1 MPATRSSR
9 PTWRRWLAGGA
20 ILALGRI
27 AHEAALRALGLAPRR
42 FVFAHG
48 ARHSLPGGASL
59 FDSYHCSRYNT
70 NTGRLTEPMFHAVF
84 DDIAAYLRRRA
95 ARAALPNMN
104 TRSGEPAAAAPSPFD
119 ARELIASLP
128 HRPGVYRMFDAAGAT
143 LYVGKARDLKKRVSS
158 YFQKS
163 AHETRIAVMLAQVAR
178 VETTVTRSEGEALLL
193 ENNLIKSEEPRY
205 NILFRDDKSYPY
217 VCLTGDRFPQLRFH
231 RGRLDRKNRYFGPFP
246 SAGAVR
252 EGMALLQKVFQLRT
266 CENTVFANRSRPC
279 MLHQIQRCS
288 APCVGLVA
296 EADYREDVQ
305 GAVLFLQGKADQ
317 VLAQLKV
324 QMDEAAAAL
333 AFERAARLRDKIT
346 RLAQLQ
352 ARQFVESATAGD
364 IDVVAAAAEQGIVA
378 VNVVMIRGGRHVG
391 DRTFFPQHADA
402 GQFPEV
408 VAAFLEQH
416 YVERPVPPTIVVPDA
431 ADHAALAEVLS
442 AQSGQRVEIVD
453 NPGGERRVWLAMAVQ
468 NAGFAIRQKLAQK
481 ATQDDRLAALQTA
494 LGLPASAQRIECFDV
509 SHTMGER
516 AVASCVIFDR
526 LAMQTSEYR
535 RFNVEPAQGG
545 DDYAAMREALT
556 RRCARI
562 VAGEFPV
569 PDLFVID
576 GGKGQV
582 AVAAE
587 VLAEQGLHD
596 TRLIGVAK
604 GPERKAGQED
614 IVFPERAE
622 VLNLPPDHPG
632 LHLLQQIRDE
642 AHRFAIQGHRAR
654 RGKARTTST
663 LQEIAGVGSR
673 KRQALLTHFGGLRG
687 VQSASVDDLA
697 RVPGISRAL
706 AERIFAQLH

>member
-1 MPATRSSR
+1 
-9 PTWRRWLAGGA
+9 
-20 ILALGRI
+20 
-27 AHEAALRALGLAPRR
+27 
-42 FVFAHG
+42 
-48 ARHSLPGGASL
+48 
-59 FDSYHCSRYNT
+59 
-70 NTGRLTEPMFHAVF
+70 
-84 DDIAAYLRRRA
+84 
-95 ARAALPNMN
+95 MN